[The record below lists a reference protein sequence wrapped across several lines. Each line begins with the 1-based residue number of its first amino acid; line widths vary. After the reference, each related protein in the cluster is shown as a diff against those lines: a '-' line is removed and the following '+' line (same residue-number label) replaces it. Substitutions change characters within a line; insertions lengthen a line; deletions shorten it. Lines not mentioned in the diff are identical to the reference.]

1 MRDKQGMK
9 AKMTNKDEH
18 IIEENIPLF
27 PLGIVVLPGETRF
40 LHIFEER
47 YKNLFEDIE
56 KRDRNF
62 GIPFIRSGSI
72 DGTGSYVK
80 IEKVLSRYSNGELDI
95 AVKGIDIF
103 STVEYYDEHPKRL
116 YPYGSLE
123 LLKRDEIKPSKSL
136 IAAFNKYNKLVLKLD
151 METLPIPGFYLIANS
166 VGLNDIE
173 KYDLVI
179 RGSVEALNK
188 TMTNHVNLRTLLA
201 MQQSSLQ
208 DYYCLN

>member
-1 MRDKQGMK
+1 M
-9 AKMTNKDEH
+9 NNEEH

-56 KRDRNF
+56 KSGGSF

-80 IEKVLSRYSNGELDI
+80 IEKVLSRYPNGELDI

-103 STVEYYDEHPKRL
+103 TTVEYYDEHPKRL
-116 YPYGSLE
+116 YPYGNLE
-123 LLKRDEIKPSKSL
+123 LLKRDEITPSRSL

-151 METLPIPGFYLIANS
+151 LETLPKPGFYLIANS

>member
-1 MRDKQGMK
+1 ML
-9 AKMTNKDEH
+9 NKEEH

-47 YKNLFEDIE
+47 YKNLFADIE
-56 KRDRNF
+56 SAGGCF

-80 IEKVLSRYSNGELDI
+80 IEKVLARYPNGELDI

-103 STVEYYDEHPKRL
+103 NTLEYNDEHPERL
-116 YPYGSLE
+116 YPYGNLE
-123 LLKRDEIKPSKSL
+123 LLQRDGIVPSRSL
-136 IAAFNKYNKLVLKLD
+136 VEAFLKYNKLVLKLD
-151 METLPIPGFYLIANS
+151 LETLPKPGFYLIANS
-166 VGLNDIE
+166 VGLSDLE

-179 RGSVEALNK
+179 RGSETALNK

-201 MQQSSLQ
+201 LQQNSLQ
-208 DYYCLN
+208 EYYCLN

>member
-1 MRDKQGMK
+1 MI
-9 AKMTNKDEH
+9 NEEEH
-18 IIEENIPLF
+18 ITEENIPLF

-40 LHIFEER
+40 LHIFEKR

-56 KRDRNF
+56 NSAGFF

-72 DGTGSYVK
+72 DPTGSYVK
-80 IEKVLSRYSNGELDI
+80 LEKVLARYPNGEVDI
-95 AVKGIDIF
+95 AVKGVDIF
-103 STVEYYDEHPKRL
+103 STLEYNDEHPERL

-123 LLKRDEIKPSKSL
+123 LLQRDSIHPSRSL
-136 IAAFNKYNKLVLKLD
+136 IEAFNKYNKLVLKLD
-151 METLPIPGFYLIANS
+151 MDNLPKPGFYLIANS

-173 KYDLVI
+173 KYDLII
-179 RGSVEALNK
+179 RGSVQALNK

-201 MQQSSLQ
+201 LQQNSLQ

>member
-1 MRDKQGMK
+1 ML
-9 AKMTNKDEH
+9 NKEEH

-40 LHIFEER
+40 LHIFEQR

-56 KRDRNF
+56 KSDGIF

-80 IEKVLSRYSNGELDI
+80 IEKVLARYPNGELDI

-103 STVEYYDEHPKRL
+103 NTIEYIDEHPERL
-116 YPYGSLE
+116 YPYGNLE
-123 LLKRDEIKPSKSL
+123 LLHRDGINPSRSL
-136 IAAFNKYNKLVLKLD
+136 VEAFLKYNKLVLKLD
-151 METLPIPGFYLIANS
+151 LDKLPSLGFYLIANS
-166 VGLNDIE
+166 IGLSDLE

-179 RGSVEALNK
+179 RGSEQALNK

-201 MQQSSLQ
+201 LQQGSLQ
-208 DYYCLN
+208 EYYCLN

>member
-1 MRDKQGMK
+1 M
-9 AKMTNKDEH
+9 
-18 IIEENIPLF
+18 
-27 PLGIVVLPGETRF
+27 GIVVLPGETRF
-40 LHIFEER
+40 LHIFEQR

-56 KRDRNF
+56 NSGGSF

-80 IEKVLSRYSNGELDI
+80 IEKVLSRYPNGELDI

-103 STVEYYDEHPKRL
+103 NTVEYNDEHPKRL

-123 LLKRDEIKPSKSL
+123 LLKRDMIEPSKSL
-136 IAAFNKYNKLVLKLD
+136 IEAFNKYNKLVLKLD
-151 METLPIPGFYLIANS
+151 MDKLPKPGFYLIANS

-179 RGSVEALNK
+179 RGSIEALNK
-188 TMTNHVNLRTLLA
+188 TMANHVNLRTLLA
-201 MQQSSLQ
+201 MQQNSLQ
-208 DYYCLN
+208 EYYCLN

>member
-1 MRDKQGMK
+1 MI
-9 AKMTNKDEH
+9 NKEEH

-40 LHIFEER
+40 LHIFEQR

-56 KRDRNF
+56 KKGGSF
-62 GIPFIRSGSI
+62 GIPFIRSGNI
-72 DGTGSYVK
+72 DGTGSYVR
-80 IEKVLSRYSNGELDI
+80 IEKVLARYPNGELDI

-103 STVEYYDEHPKRL
+103 STIEYNDEHPQRL

-123 LLKRDEIKPSKSL
+123 LLNRDEIAPSKSL
-136 IAAFNKYNKLVLKLD
+136 IAAFTKYNRLVLKLD
-151 METLPIPGFYLIANS
+151 LEKLPKPGFYLIANS

-188 TMTNHVNLRTLLA
+188 TMTNHINLRTLLA
-201 MQQSSLQ
+201 LQQNSLQ

>member
-1 MRDKQGMK
+1 MLDKE
-9 AKMTNKDEH
+9 EH

-47 YKNLFEDIE
+47 YKNLFADIE
-56 KRDRNF
+56 SGGGLF

-80 IEKVLSRYSNGELDI
+80 IEKVLARYPNGELDI
-95 AVKGIDIF
+95 SVKGIDIF
-103 STVEYYDEHPKRL
+103 NTLEYNDEHPERL
-116 YPYGSLE
+116 YPYGNLE
-123 LLKRDEIKPSKSL
+123 LLQRDSIEPSRSL
-136 IAAFNKYNKLVLKLD
+136 VEAFNKYNKLVLKLD
-151 METLPIPGFYLIANS
+151 LETLSKPGFYLIANS
-166 VGLNDIE
+166 VGLSDLE

-179 RGSVEALNK
+179 RGSEQALNK

-201 MQQSSLQ
+201 LQQNSLQ
-208 DYYCLN
+208 EYYCLN

>member
-1 MRDKQGMK
+1 MI
-9 AKMTNKDEH
+9 NKEEH
-18 IIEENIPLF
+18 NIKENIPLF

-40 LHIFEER
+40 LHIFEQR

-56 KRDRNF
+56 NSDGIF

-80 IEKVLSRYSNGELDI
+80 IEKVLSRYPKGELDI
-95 AVKGIDIF
+95 AIKGIDIF
-103 STVEYYDEHPKRL
+103 NTVEYNDEHPKRL

-123 LLKRDEIKPSKSL
+123 LLKRDNIKPSNNL
-136 IAAFNKYNKLVLKLD
+136 VEAFNKYNRLVLKLD
-151 METLPIPGFYLIANS
+151 LEKLPNPGFYLIANS

-173 KYDLVI
+173 KYDLII

-188 TMTNHVNLRTLLA
+188 TMTNHINLRTILV
-201 MQQSSLQ
+201 MQQNSLQ
-208 DYYCLN
+208 EYYCLN

>member
-1 MRDKQGMK
+1 
-9 AKMTNKDEH
+9 MTNKEEH

-47 YKNLFEDIE
+47 YKNLLEDVE
-56 KRDRNF
+56 KSVGVF

-72 DGTGSYVK
+72 DGTGSFVK
-80 IEKVLSRYSNGELDI
+80 LEKVLSRYPNGELDI
-95 AVKGIDIF
+95 AVKGLDIF
-103 STVEYYDEHPKRL
+103 STVEYNDEHPKRF

-136 IAAFNKYNKLVLKLD
+136 IAAFNKYNRLVLKLD
-151 METLPIPGFYLIANS
+151 LETLPKPGFYLIANS

-179 RGSVEALNK
+179 RGNAEALNR

>member
-1 MRDKQGMK
+1 MI
-9 AKMTNKDEH
+9 NKDEH

-40 LHIFEER
+40 LHIFEQR

-56 KRDRNF
+56 NSGGSF

-72 DGTGSYVK
+72 DGTGSFVK
-80 IEKVLSRYSNGELDI
+80 IEKVLARYSNGELDI

-103 STVEYYDEHPKRL
+103 NTVEYNDEHPKRL

-123 LLKRDEIKPSKSL
+123 LLRRDEIKPSNSL
-136 IAAFNKYNKLVLKLD
+136 ITAFNKYNKLVLKLD
-151 METLPIPGFYLIANS
+151 LEKLPKPGFYLIANS
-166 VGLNDIE
+166 IGLSDLE

-201 MQQSSLQ
+201 LQQSSIQ

>member
-1 MRDKQGMK
+1 MI
-9 AKMTNKDEH
+9 NKDEH

-56 KRDRNF
+56 KKDGNF

-123 LLKRDEIKPSKSL
+123 LLKRDEILPSKSL
-136 IAAFNKYNKLVLKLD
+136 IAAFNKYNRLVLKLD
-151 METLPIPGFYLIANS
+151 METLPKPGFYLIANS

-179 RGSVEALNK
+179 RESVEALNK

>member
-1 MRDKQGMK
+1 
-9 AKMTNKDEH
+9 MTNKEEH

-56 KRDRNF
+56 KRDGNF

-116 YPYGSLE
+116 YPYGNLE
-123 LLKRDEIKPSKSL
+123 LLKRDEIKPSNSL
-136 IAAFNKYNKLVLKLD
+136 VAAFNKYNRLVLKLD
-151 METLPIPGFYLIANS
+151 METLPKPGFYLIANS

>member
-1 MRDKQGMK
+1 MI
-9 AKMTNKDEH
+9 NKEENN
-18 IIEENIPLF
+18 IKENIPLF

-56 KRDRNF
+56 NSDGIF
-62 GIPFIRSGSI
+62 GIPFIRTGSI

-80 IEKVLSRYSNGELDI
+80 LEKVLSRYPNGELDI
-95 AVKGIDIF
+95 AIKRIDIF
-103 STVEYYDEHPKRL
+103 NTVEYTDKHPKRL

-123 LLKRDEIKPSKSL
+123 LLKRDEIIPSKSL
-136 IAAFNKYNKLVLKLD
+136 IAAFNKYNRFVLKLD
-151 METLPIPGFYLIANS
+151 LEKLPNPGFYLIANS

-173 KYDLVI
+173 KYDLII

-188 TMTNHVNLRTLLA
+188 TLTNHINLRTLLA
-201 MQQSSLQ
+201 MQQNSLQ

>member
-1 MRDKQGMK
+1 
-9 AKMTNKDEH
+9 MTNNDEH

-56 KRDRNF
+56 KSDGLF

-80 IEKVLSRYSNGELDI
+80 IEKVLSRYPSGELDI

-123 LLKRDEIKPSKSL
+123 LLKRDDIKPSKSL

-151 METLPIPGFYLIANS
+151 LETLPKPGFYLIANS

-201 MQQSSLQ
+201 MQQGSLQ